1 MYVIV
6 TVNDEKYESLAEWT
20 VHKNKKLYC
29 EKHRYTLYYSGNA
42 AVNISKM
49 PFVAKLP
56 PIPETHYPMGW
67 AKVYAMKDAFEKYPE
82 CEWIFNTDC
91 DVMITNFTIKLES
104 IVNEYAKD
112 ENVHVIIPVDCNGI
126 NCGNMFIKNSP
137 IGKAFLDTI
146 IAGMPLYRNWYM
158 FENQLIQ
165 DLCIGTHLTEQGI
178 MNCGTLWGRVIRLV
192 PQRVFNSYDYKNLPG
207 LKNRTNYN
215 DILGNNGEWKEGD
228 FIIQWPSTDLEYR
241 LKEAEKLY
249 NSEKIIS
256 E

>member
-1 MYVIV
+1 MYVV
-6 TVNDEKYESLAEWT
+6 VSVNDQKYKPLADWT
-20 VHKNKKLYC
+20 VLKNKKVYC
-29 EKHRYTLYYSGNA
+29 ERHGYVLKHYEDCAESLVGKPMRAGN
-42 AVNISKM
+42 
-49 PFVAKLP
+49 P
-56 PIPETHYPMGW
+56 PIPETHYPIGW

-91 DVMITNFTIKLES
+91 DVMITNFTVKLES

-165 DLCIGTHLTEQGI
+165 DMCVGSHLTEQGI
-178 MNCGTLWGRVIRLV
+178 MNCGTLWGRVIKLT
-192 PQRVFNSYDYKNLPG
+192 PQKIFNSYDYKNLPS

-215 DILGNNGEWKEGD
+215 DIMGKNGQWEKGD
-228 FIIQWPSTDLEYR
+228 FIVQWPSTSLEYR
-241 LKEAEKLY
+241 LEEAEKLH

>member
-1 MYVIV
+1 M
-6 TVNDEKYESLAEWT
+6 
-20 VHKNKKLYC
+20 C
-29 EKHRYTLYYSGNA
+29 R
-42 AVNISKM
+42 NISKPM
-49 PFVAKLP
+49 RAKSTYSRNSLSN
-56 PIPETHYPMGW
+56 GV

-165 DLCIGTHLTEQGI
+165 TCVLV
-178 MNCGTLWGRVIRLV
+178 VI
-192 PQRVFNSYDYKNLPG
+192 
-207 LKNRTNYN
+207 
-215 DILGNNGEWKEGD
+215 
-228 FIIQWPSTDLEYR
+228 
-241 LKEAEKLY
+241 
-249 NSEKIIS
+249 
-256 E
+256 

>member
-1 MYVIV
+1 MYVVV
-6 TVNDEKYESLAEWT
+6 TVNDEKYKSLADWT
-20 VHKNKKLYC
+20 VNKNKKVYC
-29 EKHRYTLYYSGNA
+29 ERHGYVLKHYEDCAESLVGKPMRAGN
-42 AVNISKM
+42 
-49 PFVAKLP
+49 P
-56 PIPETHYPMGW
+56 PIPETHYPLGW

-91 DVMITNFTIKLES
+91 DVMITNMTIKLED
-104 IVNEYAKD
+104 IIKEYTNVNT
-112 ENVHVIIPVDCNGI
+112 HVLIASDCNGI

-165 DLCIGTHLTEQGI
+165 DMCVGSHLTEQGI
-178 MNCGTLWGRVIRLV
+178 MNCGTLWGRVIKLT
-192 PQRVFNSYDYKNLPG
+192 PQKIFNSYDYKNIPL
-207 LKNRTNYN
+207 LKGRPNYN
-215 DILGNNGEWKEGD
+215 DILGNNGEWQKGD
-228 FIIQWPSTDLEYR
+228 FIVQWPSTDLEYR

-249 NSEKIIS
+249 NGKKIIS

>member
-1 MYVIV
+1 MYVV
-6 TVNDEKYESLAEWT
+6 VSVNDQKYKPLADWT
-20 VHKNKKLYC
+20 VLKNKKVYC
-29 EKHRYTLYYSGNA
+29 ERHGYVLKHYEDCAESLVGKPMRAGN
-42 AVNISKM
+42 
-49 PFVAKLP
+49 P

-67 AKVYAMKDAFEKYPE
+67 SKVYAMKDAFEKYPE

-91 DVMITNFTIKLES
+91 DVMITNFTVKLES

-165 DLCIGTHLTEQGI
+165 DMCVGSHLTEQGI
-178 MNCGTLWGRVIRLV
+178 MNCGTLWGRVIKLT
-192 PQRVFNSYDYKNLPG
+192 PQKIFNSYDYKNLPS

-215 DILGNNGEWKEGD
+215 DIMGKNGQWEKGD
-228 FIIQWPSTDLEYR
+228 FIVQWPSTDLEYR
-241 LKEAEKLY
+241 LKEAEKLH
-249 NSEKIIS
+249 NSEKIIY